1 MNTSSMRR
9 SAVAGGFAAAM
20 LIVATACGSSAT
32 TSTAPSNSVPAQPPA
47 PSQPQ
52 SSAGLK
58 SAQSAA
64 LGGNIV
70 TDGSGWTLYRFDN
83 DKNNPPTTNCVDQCA
98 TMWPAAAAVS
108 DTQVMG
114 VDQNLVGSIKRP
126 DGTMQLTLNGWPLY
140 RYTGDKQPGDTNGQD
155 VGQVWYVSTPDGQKA
170 GETAGSSPST
180 STNPSG
186 Y

>member
-1 MNTSSMRR
+1 MRR

-32 TSTAPSNSVPAQPPA
+32 TSTAPSNSAPAQSPSQ
-47 PSQPQ
+47 SQPQ

-83 DKNNPPTTNCVDQCA
+83 DKNNPPTSNCTDQCA

-108 DTQVMG
+108 DTQVTG
-114 VDQNLVGSIKRP
+114 VDQNLVGSI
-126 DGTMQLTLNGWPLY
+126 
-140 RYTGDKQPGDTNGQD
+140 KQPGDTNGQD